1 MRRDRAREAAEG
13 TASRAH
19 GWTYSTLVGMNT
31 STPRPDWREMPRE
44 WDDNASHVAPP
55 AVIDAT
61 SAPLKVVRTFAF
73 LDLSGFTAFT
83 DAAGP
88 TAAHELLVAFR
99 TLVRDV
105 AGKRGVRV
113 AKWIGDGVLL
123 VSVVPQP
130 VVAAAVDIAS
140 RVQDERVAV
149 RGGVS
154 TGPVIILDGDDYVG
168 RALNLASR
176 LCDSS
181 APGCVLAD
189 ADSCGELPEWVRS
202 TPHRPLRL
210 KGLGRRADLSELELA
225 DGVSSPSTALIS

>member
-1 MRRDRAREAAEG
+1 MDSYKQR
-13 TASRAH
+13 T
-19 GWTYSTLVGMNT
+19 
-31 STPRPDWREMPRE
+31 DWREMPRE
-44 WDDNASHVAPP
+44 WDDSASHVAPP
-55 AVIDAT
+55 AVIDSKT
-61 SAPLKVVRTFAF
+61 APLKVVRTFAF

-83 DAAGP
+83 DEAGP

-123 VSVVPQP
+123 VSVVPEP
-130 VVAAAVDIAS
+130 VLAAAVDIAS
-140 RVQDERVAV
+140 RVRGERVAV

-181 APGCVLAD
+181 TPGRVLAD
-189 ADSCGELPEWVRS
+189 ADSCGELPTWVQAR
-202 TPHRPLRL
+202 PHKVLRL
-210 KGLGRRADLSELELA
+210 KGLGRRDDVSELSLA
-225 DGVSSPSTALIS
+225 DGVSSPSTALLR